1 MKRAK
6 TRKIS
11 VAWLS
16 LSGAGPGDLRRRR
29 GPVQVL
35 EIVDSILV
43 GMFLMLT

>member
-16 LSGAGPGDLRRRR
+16 LSGAGPGDLGRRR

-35 EIVDSILV
+35 EIAHSVLV
-43 GMFLMLT
+43 GIFLMLT